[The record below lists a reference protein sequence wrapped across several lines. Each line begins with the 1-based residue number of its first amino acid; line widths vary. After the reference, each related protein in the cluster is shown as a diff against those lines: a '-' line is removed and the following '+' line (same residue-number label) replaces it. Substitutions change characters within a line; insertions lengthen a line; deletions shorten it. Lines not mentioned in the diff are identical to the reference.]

1 MKRRWLRNSLL
12 LFLLLAAGIFLG
24 EKAQSIS
31 DIYRVLPGTGL
42 ENTVTVKNYLIRG
55 ARRENL
61 VIPDRSFG
69 WGILDIYS
77 AFESLQTY

>member
-42 ENTVTVKNYLIRG
+42 ENTVTVKKGKKRRRFGVYRCRHSRG
-55 ARRENL
+55 
-61 VIPDRSFG
+61 
-69 WGILDIYS
+69 
-77 AFESLQTY
+77 

>member
-31 DIYRVLPGTGL
+31 DTYRVLPGTGL
-42 ENTVTVKNYLIRG
+42 ENTVTVKKGKKEG
-55 ARRENL
+55 AL
-61 VIPDRSFG
+61 VYIVAGIHGDESAG
-69 WGILDIYS
+69 WM
-77 AFESLQTY
+77 AA